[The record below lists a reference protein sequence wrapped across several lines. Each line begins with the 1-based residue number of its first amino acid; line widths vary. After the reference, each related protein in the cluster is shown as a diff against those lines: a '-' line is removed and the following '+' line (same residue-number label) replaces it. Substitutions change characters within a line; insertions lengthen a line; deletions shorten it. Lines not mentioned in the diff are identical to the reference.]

1 MLKMNYLINDNLE
14 SINFTASS
22 GNIFADLELDN
33 SSELLTRA
41 KLAYTVRKLLE
52 SRHLTQAK
60 IASLFDIEQKEVSD
74 LMTGKYHLFEETRL
88 FNFLNKLEQKVVIH
102 ITSHQTNEPLID
114 VVLDS

>member
-1 MLKMNYLINDNLE
+1 MNYPMNDDLK
-14 SINFTASS
+14 SINFTTSS
-22 GNIFADLELDN
+22 GNVFADLELDN

-41 KLAYTVRKLLE
+41 KLGYTVRKLLE
-52 SRHLTQAK
+52 SRHLTQAE
-60 IASLFDIEQKEVSD
+60 IASLFNIEPLEVTD

-102 ITSHQTNEPLID
+102 ITSHRTNEPLID